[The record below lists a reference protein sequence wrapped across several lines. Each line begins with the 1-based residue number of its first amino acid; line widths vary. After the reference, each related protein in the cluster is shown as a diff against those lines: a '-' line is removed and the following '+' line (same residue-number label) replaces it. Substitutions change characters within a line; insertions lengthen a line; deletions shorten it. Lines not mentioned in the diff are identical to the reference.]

1 MGQKVHPIAFRLGL
15 THKHQTEWFQ
25 PPKQYS
31 DLISEDYKIRQEL
44 FRKYSKKVLLK
55 DSNLKGL
62 CDPCL
67 FKIEIIRDIKKNISL
82 RLYAYNHAVFF
93 DPGTNELKNLRSFI
107 NRLTKFRVLN
117 IVLKGAEDTSIN
129 RKSRLYKIAS
139 SDAQLISR
147 LIAKQLEKREPF
159 RRAMKAALTSITLQG
174 VKGAKIQLSGRLN
187 GAEMAR
193 TEEIRKG
200 QVPLHT
206 LRAKIDYSSYE
217 ARTLAGIVGIK
228 VWIFK

>member
-15 THKHQTEWFQ
+15 TQKHQSEWFQ
-25 PPKQYS
+25 PQHKYS
-31 DLISEDYKIRQEL
+31 ELISEDQYIRQEIYK
-44 FRKYSKKVLLK
+44 KYSKKALLK
-55 DSNLKGL
+55 TPDLKKFS
-62 CDPCL
+62 DPCI
-67 FKIEIIRDIKKNISL
+67 FKIGIVRDIKNNISL
-82 RLYAYNHAVFF
+82 RIYAYNHAAFF
-93 DPGTNELKNLRSFI
+93 DPGSTELTGLRSFV

-117 IVLKGAEDTSIN
+117 IVLKVADDTCIN

-139 SDAQLISR
+139 SDAGLVSR

-159 RRAMKAALTSITLQG
+159 RRTMKSALAAIMMQK

-206 LRAKIDYSSYE
+206 LRAKIDYCSYE
-217 ARTLAGIVGIK
+217 AKTLAGIVGVK
-228 VWIFK
+228 VWVYK

>member
-15 THKHQTEWFQ
+15 THKHQSEWFQ
-25 PPKQYS
+25 PHYQYS
-31 DLISEDYKIRQEL
+31 DLIYEDQLIRQEL
-44 FRKYSKKVLLK
+44 FKKYSKKAILK
-55 DSNLKGL
+55 NPNLKKFS
-62 CDPCL
+62 DPCI
-67 FKIEIIRDIKKNISL
+67 FKIGIVRDIKNNISL
-82 RLYAYNHAVFF
+82 RIYAYNHAIFF
-93 DPGTNELKNLRSFI
+93 DPGTNNLSGLRSFV
-107 NRLTKFRVLN
+107 NGLTKFRVLN
-117 IVLKGAEDTSIN
+117 IVLKVAEDTCIN

-139 SDAQLISR
+139 SDARLISR

-159 RRAMKAALTSITLQG
+159 RRTMKSALAAITLQG

-206 LRAKIDYSSYE
+206 LRAKIDYCSHE
-217 ARTLAGIVGIK
+217 AHTLAGIVGIK